1 VAANKENKSR
11 VAGHCLSQGKT
22 LPTPNLIKKEDKRV
36 SYTFAGQWIGIYL
49 VAQSANYKAN
59 ESHDREIARNLA

>member
-1 VAANKENKSR
+1 MSKLCTAGRVAANKENKSR

-36 SYTFAGQWIGIYL
+36 SYTFAEPYAG
-49 VAQSANYKAN
+49 
-59 ESHDREIARNLA
+59 

>member
-1 VAANKENKSR
+1 MAALAGKEWNLIKLCTAGRVAANKENKSR

-36 SYTFAGQWIGIYL
+36 SYTFAEPYAG
-49 VAQSANYKAN
+49 
-59 ESHDREIARNLA
+59 